1 MTRAL
6 VAPLACV
13 VCVTAACS
21 VPLMKLPTGAGVPAA
36 DAADALA
43 QATAACR
50 RIRTLTAEVSVSGS
64 AAGRR
69 FRARMLVGVAAPAS
83 VRLEA
88 LAPFGPPVFFFI
100 ANNDDAT
107 LLLPRDDR
115 VLEHGKP
122 DEVLDAV
129 AGVPLG
135 AADLYLTL
143 TGCAPMLPL
152 ASGRDL
158 GADWR
163 IVHLAAGAAGY
174 DLFLHRDAATQPWRL
189 VATTYE
195 GASAISWRAE
205 YRDFQNDLP
214 RSIRIAALGAS
225 DRTGKTTFD
234 LTLALSQLEANVPLD
249 ADVFRVEIPPSADPI
264 TLDELRSA
272 RPGIRE
278 N

>member
-43 QATAACR
+43 QATSACR
-50 RIRTLTAEVSVSGS
+50 RTRTLTAEVSVSGS

-152 ASGRDL
+152 ASGREL

-163 IVHLAAGAAGY
+163 IVYRGGRCRVRPLPASRRGDPAVAAR
-174 DLFLHRDAATQPWRL
+174 RDDARGIARDL
-189 VATTYE
+189 VARRV
-195 GASAISWRAE
+195 SR
-205 YRDFQNDLP
+205 LP
-214 RSIRIAALGAS
+214 ERSSTFDS
-225 DRTGKTTFD
+225 DRRARRIRSSRESDLRFD
-234 LTLALSQLEANVPLD
+234 ARAVAARGERRARCRCVPRRD
-249 ADVFRVEIPPSADPI
+249 STIGGSDHP
-264 TLDELRSA
+264 
-272 RPGIRE
+272 
-278 N
+278 